1 MSEDKNIENKFTTGE
16 KEISEKVNDRIS
28 QNPKIII
35 KEQIET
41 MEVHHP
47 HHVMHKKKW
56 GEYLLEFFM
65 LFLAVFLG
73 LALKIIS

>member
-1 MSEDKNIENKFTTGE
+1 MSEDKNFENKFTADE
-16 KEISEKVNDRIS
+16 KETSERVNNRIS

-47 HHVMHKKKW
+47 HHASRKLIRNIEKR
-56 GEYLLEFFM
+56 
-65 LFLAVFLG
+65 
-73 LALKIIS
+73 I